1 MQTSVVTE
9 TADKIEAKLR
19 HALLKRGCGEECVS
33 HHYVG
38 DGQQFLRLPLHNADV
53 IFNECFVSH
62 IQRGVPYCL
71 MGTQYHAFVVGNIQ
85 QADAHDFKSVLH
97 SPCTSRPK
105 PSDMRSL
112 LPGLADVAR
121 VYGNG
126 KQAVHIQ
133 YTPCKGLV
141 QQKPIDAALLPSVEV
156 LTIGLLSMFAI
167 ASHLGEVYLSR

>member
-9 TADKIEAKLR
+9 TADKIEGKLR

-38 DGQQFLRLPLHNADV
+38 DGQQFLRIPIHNADV

-97 SPCTSRPK
+97 SPCTSRRK
-105 PSDMRSL
+105 TTKRL
-112 LPGLADVAR
+112 LI
-121 VYGNG
+121 Y
-126 KQAVHIQ
+126 
-133 YTPCKGLV
+133 
-141 QQKPIDAALLPSVEV
+141 
-156 LTIGLLSMFAI
+156 
-167 ASHLGEVYLSR
+167 

>member
-1 MQTSVVTE
+1 
-9 TADKIEAKLR
+9 
-19 HALLKRGCGEECVS
+19 
-33 HHYVG
+33 
-38 DGQQFLRLPLHNADV
+38 
-53 IFNECFVSH
+53 
-62 IQRGVPYCL
+62 
-71 MGTQYHAFVVGNIQ
+71 MGTQYHAFAVGNIQ
-85 QADAHDFKSVLH
+85 QAYAHDFKSVLH